1 MSPPMTKSFR
11 VARMLSF
18 ASIKRG
24 NVGVILLTIVILTLI
39 SLNSLFIPG
48 LLQGLVSGANKQLRN
63 TYSSDIIVES
73 NTAQPLLSNVNS
85 TINKID
91 AIDGVVAAAP
101 RNSLGAEFVFQN
113 QRTNAVVYGV
123 QPDQENKVFTISNS
137 MIEGSYL
144 SPDDRDKI
152 VLGIQL
158 AGADKPN
165 LELYARS
172 LLTVHAGDVV
182 NVTYGNGVQKNY
194 TVKGIFYTEF
204 LQTDIQAFVS
214 QAEMEAVN
222 PLTTDAAESIHV
234 KVKTDAGMPG
244 IIEKIDGIQSGLKV
258 LKWEDY
264 AGIVRS
270 LTDSF
275 NIINVILTVINLLI
289 AGITVFIVTY
299 IDVVNR
305 KRQIGVQRAIG
316 ITPGSIIL
324 SYLMRAVFYALTA
337 IVLAIL
343 LFVFLV
349 VPFEARYP
357 FYFPFGA
364 VYLLIG
370 PPDILRMTGIVL
382 GVSLVASFLPV
393 RGIMRMKIMD
403 AIWG

>member
-1 MSPPMTKSFR
+1 
-11 VARMLSF
+11 MLSF

-24 NVGVILLTIVILTLI
+24 NAGVILLTIVILTLI

-48 LLQGLVSGANKQLRN
+48 LLQGLVSGANNQLRN
-63 TYSSDIIVES
+63 TYSGDIIVES
-73 NTAQPLLSNVNS
+73 NTIQPLLSSVNS

-91 AIDGVVAAAP
+91 AIDGVIAAAP

-113 QRTNAVVYGV
+113 QRTEAVVYGV
-123 QPDQENKVFTISNS
+123 QPDQENKVFTINKT

-144 SPDDRDKI
+144 SPDDLDKI

-172 LLTVHAGDVV
+172 LLKVHAGDVV

-214 QAEMEAVN
+214 QVEMETVN
-222 PLTTDAAESIHV
+222 PLTKDAAESIHV
-234 KVKTDAGMPG
+234 KVKTDAGILG
-244 IIEKIDGIQSGLKV
+244 IMEKIASIQSGLKV

-275 NIINVILTVINLLI
+275 NIINVILNVINLLI

-349 VPFEARYP
+349 VPLEAKYP

-364 VYLLIG
+364 VLLVIG
-370 PPDILRMTGIVL
+370 PLDILRMTVIVL
-382 GVSLVASFLPV
+382 SVSLVASFLPV
-393 RGIMRMKIMD
+393 HGIMRMKIMD

>member
-1 MSPPMTKSFR
+1 MSKSFR
-11 VARMLSF
+11 VAGLLAA

-24 NVGVILLTIVILTLI
+24 NIGVILLIVIILTII

-48 LLQGLVSGANKQLRN
+48 LLQGLVSGANSQLRN
-63 TYSSDIIVES
+63 TYSGDIIVES
-73 NTAQPLLSNVNS
+73 NTAQPLLGNVDS
-85 TINKID
+85 LINKIK
-91 AIDGVVAAAP
+91 AIDGVAGAAP
-101 RNSLGAEFVFQN
+101 INVLGAEFVFGT
-113 QRTNAVVYGV
+113 QRTDADIYSV
-123 QPDQENKVFTISNS
+123 QPDLENEVFTTSKS
-137 MIEGSYL
+137 MIEGAYL
-144 SPDDRDKI
+144 APGDVDQI

-158 AGADKPN
+158 AGAGKPN
-165 LELYARS
+165 LSLYSRS

-182 NVTYGNGVQKNY
+182 NVTYGNGVRKNY

-204 LQTDIQAFVS
+204 LQTDIEAFVT
-214 QAEMEAVN
+214 QTEMETIN
-222 PLTTDAAESIHV
+222 PLTKNAASSIHV
-234 KVKTDAGMPG
+234 KVKSDKAIPDV
-244 IIEKIDGIQSGLKV
+244 IAKISGLQTGFKV

-275 NIINVILTVINLLI
+275 NIINVILTIIDLLI

-316 ITPGSIIL
+316 ITPGSITL
-324 SYLMRAVFYALTA
+324 SYLMRAVFYSVTA

-343 LFVFLV
+343 LFAFV
-349 VPFEARYP
+349 VAPLETKYP

-370 PPDILRMTGIVL
+370 PADIIRMTAIVIS
-382 GVSLVASFLPV
+382 VSLLASFLPV
-393 RGIMRMKIMD
+393 RGIMKMKIMD